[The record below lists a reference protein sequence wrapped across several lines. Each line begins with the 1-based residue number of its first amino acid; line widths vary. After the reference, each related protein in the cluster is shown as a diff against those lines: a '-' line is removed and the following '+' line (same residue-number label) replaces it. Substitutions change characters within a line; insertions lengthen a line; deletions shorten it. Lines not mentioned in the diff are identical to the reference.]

1 MVFVFFSIYIFL
13 LKRRDIFVSKLE
25 GDDMSVKLKER
36 MLYKSNIYI
45 TSAVLTLSG
54 TSEGGL
60 FLYLI
65 SGCSSAS
72 CVFI

>member
-1 MVFVFFSIYIFL
+1 
-13 LKRRDIFVSKLE
+13 
-25 GDDMSVKLKER
+25 MSVKLKER

-60 FLYLI
+60 FLVPDFWVLKCLLCLYLTGNGRRQV
-65 SGCSSAS
+65 SKSRHCKQAS
-72 CVFI
+72 PY